1 MSLKRSIATAGAVGL
16 FAFTSLGA
24 TAFASSHREA
34 PLISRDPA
42 ADNTDLYAFV
52 SPDKPGSVTIIAD
65 YDGLQEPA
73 GGPNFYSFDPDVL
86 YWIKVDNNGDGKAD
100 VEYDFTFKTN
110 VANPGSFLY
119 SGFGPIPAVPSNVT
133 QTYTVTRNAMSVG
146 SNLKVPAPNIGPR
159 TTPNYPAIAAHGT
172 HALSRANGQVFAGQ
186 RDDPFFVD
194 LGAIFD
200 LGGLRPF
207 NPAHLIPL
215 PAARGQDDL
224 SGFNVNAIAIQVP
237 KAKLTRDGMSVA
249 GPGAS
254 NAVVG
259 IWAGAS
265 RRTTTV
271 LADGTS
277 TGSGPFVQVSRL
289 GNPLINEVLIG
300 LGQKDYWNS
309 EEPVNDNQFASRYL
323 NPELAAIINTIY
335 PSLPDART
343 TGRSDLVL
351 ILGQGVPGLNAT
363 NSGDT
368 LFDYLR
374 LNMGVPPTRHPSR
387 LGVLAGDLA
396 GFPNGRRLG
405 DDVVD
410 IEVRAIADG
419 YGAFLHTNFGLP
431 NLSPN
436 NQVGDGCNANDRPF
450 LNTFPYVGKP
460 WQGYTGGH
468 YRSSPCRQ
476 LLHPVAA
483 AASNVALSVALSS
496 PNRPTFQQAEIRWAR
511 FGRSIAA

>member
-1 MSLKRSIATAGAVGL
+1 MSFKRSIAAAGAVGL
-16 FAFTSLGA
+16 FAITSLGA
-24 TAFASSHREA
+24 ATLASSHREA
-34 PLISRDPA
+34 PLISKDPA

-52 SPDKPGSVTIIAD
+52 SPDKPNTITIIAN

-73 GGPNFYSFDPDVL
+73 GGPNFYPFDPDVL
-86 YWIKVDNNGDGKAD
+86 YWIKVDNNGDGLPD
-100 VEYDFTFKTN
+100 VEYDFRFHTN

-119 SGFGPIPAVPSNVT
+119 SGYGPIPAVPSNVT
-133 QTYTVTRNAMSVG
+133 QTYTVTRNAVNIG
-146 SNLKVPAPNIGPR
+146 SGLRVPAPSIGPR
-159 TTPNYPAIAAHGT
+159 TTPNYWNIGKHGV
-172 HALSRANGQVFAGQ
+172 HSLSDSNGMVFAGQ

-194 LGAIFD
+194 LGSIFD

-215 PAARGQDDL
+215 PAAAGQDTL
-224 SGFNVNAIAIQVP
+224 SGDNVNTIAIQVP
-237 KAKLTRDGMSVA
+237 KPKLTSDGLPVS

-265 RRTTTV
+265 RHATTV
-271 LADGTS
+271 LSNGTS
-277 TGSGPFVQVSRL
+277 TPSGPWVQVSRL

-300 LGQKDYWNS
+300 LGQKDQWNGS
-309 EEPVNDNQFASRYL
+309 DPVNDSSYTSRYTD
-323 NPELAAIINTIY
+323 PELAAIINVIY

-363 NSGDT
+363 NSGST
-368 LFDYLR
+368 LYDYLR
-374 LNMGVPPTRHPSR
+374 LNMGVPPTAHPSR
-387 LGVLAGDLA
+387 MGVMAGDLA

-410 IEVRAIADG
+410 IELRAIADG
-419 YGAFLHTNFGLP
+419 YGKFLHDNFGLP
-431 NLSPN
+431 NHSPN
-436 NQVGDGCNANDRPF
+436 NLIGDGCNVNDRPW
-450 LNTFPYVGKP
+450 LSAFPYVGRP

-468 YRSSPCRQ
+468 YRASPCVQ
-476 LLHPVAA
+476 QVHPEVTATSQ
-483 AASNVALSVALSS
+483 AASMFGLSVQSRLAI
-496 PNRPTFQQAEIRWAR
+496 QQADVRWVG
-511 FGRSIAA
+511 FHRSAAF

>member
-1 MSLKRSIATAGAVGL
+1 MSFKRTIATAGVVGL
-16 FAFTSLGA
+16 FAITSLGA
-24 TAFASSHREA
+24 TTFASSHREA
-34 PLISRDPA
+34 PLIANDPA

-52 SPDKPGSVTIIAD
+52 SPNRPNTVTIIAN

-73 GGPNFYSFDPDVL
+73 GGPNFYSFDPAVL
-86 YWIKVDNNGDGKAD
+86 YWIKVDNNGDGMAD

-133 QTYTVTRNAMSVG
+133 QTYTVKRNAAAVG
-146 SNLKVPAPNIGPR
+146 NNLSVPAPNIGPR
-159 TTPNYPAIAAHGT
+159 TTPKYKQIATRGVHSLAGG
-172 HALSRANGQVFAGQ
+172 NGAVFAGQ

-194 LGAIFD
+194 LGSIFD

-207 NPAHLIPL
+207 NPAHLLPL
-215 PAARGQDDL
+215 PAAMGQDTL
-224 SGFNVNAIAIQVP
+224 SGDNVNTIAIQVP
-237 KAKLTRDGMSVA
+237 KARLTRDGQTVS

-265 RRTTTV
+265 RHATTV
-271 LADGTS
+271 LANGAS
-277 TGSGPFVQVSRL
+277 TPSGPWVQVSRL

-300 LGQKDYWNS
+300 LGQKDQWNAS
-309 EEPVNDNQFASRYL
+309 EPVNDSDFMSRYTD
-323 NPELAAIINTIY
+323 PELAAIINTIY
-335 PSLPDART
+335 PSLPNART
-343 TGRSDLVL
+343 TGRSDLML

-363 NSGDT
+363 NSGAT
-368 LFDYLR
+368 LYDYLR
-374 LNMGVPPTRHPSR
+374 LNMGIAPSAHPKR
-387 LGVLAGDLA
+387 LGVLAGDVA

-419 YGAFLHTNFGLP
+419 YGAFLHKAFGLP

-436 NQVGDGCNANDRPF
+436 NQVGDGCNRNDRPF
-450 LNTFPYVGKP
+450 LSTFPYVGKP

-468 YRSSPCRQ
+468 YRNSPCMVRV
-476 LLHPVAA
+476 HPLATVAVQMSPA
-483 AASNVALSVALSS
+483 AFGSL
-496 PNRPTFQQAEIRWAR
+496 NRLEMQQSGRWLGFNGLRA
-511 FGRSIAA
+511 F